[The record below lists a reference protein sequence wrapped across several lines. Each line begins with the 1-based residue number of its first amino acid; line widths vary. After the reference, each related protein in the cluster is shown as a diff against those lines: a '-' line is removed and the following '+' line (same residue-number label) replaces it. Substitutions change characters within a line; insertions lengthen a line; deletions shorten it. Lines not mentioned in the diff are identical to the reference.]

1 MRTFISGFEAR
12 MTIQRGL
19 WLASICLTAAL
30 FSIGASSAARAVT
43 VTVGGT
49 DYEISFFDDATLANT
64 IEAELQS
71 TPWYGSHVTA
81 GSFASAF
88 YAANGNSVD
97 IGGGCCTTLDFV
109 YSYTNTPG
117 NDTVSGRS
125 LTAGGGVGF
134 GGIFDSDAFAGTRA
148 FARIAIAVPEINGSA
163 LAKLTLI
170 LGSIYLVLLARRQR
184 RTGLAA

>member
-1 MRTFISGFEAR
+1 MRLFSSGFDAR

-19 WLASICLTAAL
+19 WLASICLSVAL
-30 FSIGASSAARAVT
+30 FIIGASSAAKAVT
-43 VTVGGT
+43 VTVLGT
-49 DYEISFFDDATLANT
+49 DYEIGFFDDATLANT

-81 GSFASAF
+81 GNFATAF

-97 IGGGCCTTLDFV
+97 IGGGCCATLDFV
-109 YSYTNTPG
+109 WSYTNTPA
-117 NDTVSGRS
+117 NDTVSTRS

-148 FARIAIAVPEINGSA
+148 FARVIVPVPEINGSA
-163 LAKLTLI
+163 LAKLTLV

-184 RTGLAA
+184 RIGFTI